1 MELFF
6 EYQKRNYSELFFL
19 NTIEKR
25 QEFKNV
31 LNCLWTKR
39 KQFGLTSVYFTEDIS
54 EQQFFTFY
62 DNCIRANNY
71 IGTIKFG
78 EHTVQILP
86 KIFQQKNEK
95 LSKSELLFLVNS
107 NVLWWLSRAS
117 KIKFPR
123 SFTGWDSQSYNF
135 IDIFIHLF
143 SSLTRDDLI
152 FNKHQTYITREEPI
166 QTLRGKVDFSKY
178 SVNYYTGNAHVLPC
192 IYDSLEIDNLY
203 NQIVK
208 FTAKLLLYNTENQE
222 IKKLL
227 EEIVWVL
234 DDVSDQFINFD
245 DCDKVVVS
253 PLNQNM
259 KIILDYCRM
268 FLSGMSV
275 KTDDDK
281 LEIFTFLI
289 PTESLFQDFVFGFIN
304 DEFEY
309 EKRIKGIYSE
319 TNNEGNRVP
328 LAKEVAVSGKVKPVF
343 GLKPDIYIER
353 EINDI
358 ILDTKYKVIYT
369 KEETKEETRQQT
381 GVSISDVYQMLAYT
395 VKFNV
400 RTVHLLYP
408 VKFNSIE
415 KLGAYYEIDHHING
429 STSTIYY
436 HKIPVVLENN
446 NKETSLE
453 QRIEMQ
459 ENRLSFFLNPI
470 VCS

>member
-6 EYQKRNYSELFFL
+6 EYQKRNYLDIPFL
-19 NTIEKR
+19 KTIEGR
-25 QEFKNV
+25 LEFKAV
-31 LNCLWTKR
+31 LNCLWAKR
-39 KQFGLTSVYFTEDIS
+39 KQFGLTSVYFTEDNT

-62 DNCIRANNY
+62 DNYIKANNY

-78 EHTVQILP
+78 ENTVQILP
-86 KIFQQKNEK
+86 KIFQQNNVK
-95 LSKSELLFLVNS
+95 LDENELLIIVNS
-107 NVLWWLSRAS
+107 NILWWLSRAT

-152 FNKHQTYITREEPI
+152 FNKHQSYIIREEPI
-166 QTLRGKVDFSKY
+166 QTLRGRVDFSKY
-178 SVNYYTGNAHVLPC
+178 AVNYYTGNAHVLPC

-227 EEIVWVL
+227 EEIIWVL

-275 KTDDDK
+275 KMNDDK
-281 LEIFTFLI
+281 LEIFTLLI

-304 DEFEY
+304 DEFEHD
-309 EKRIKGIYSE
+309 KNIKGIYNE
-319 TNNEGNRVP
+319 TNNEGKRVP
-328 LAKEVAVSGKVKPVF
+328 LAKEVSDSGKVKHVF

-353 EINDI
+353 EIDDI

-369 KEETKEETRQQT
+369 KEEAKEETRQQT
-381 GVSISDVYQMLAYT
+381 GISISDVYQMLAYT

-400 RTVHLLYP
+400 KTVHLLYP
-408 VKFNSIE
+408 AKFNSIE
-415 KLGAYYEIDHHING
+415 KIGSYYEIDHHING

-436 HKIPVVLENN
+436 HRIPVILESK

-453 QRIEMQ
+453 QRIEIQ
-459 ENRLSFFLNPI
+459 ENKLHIVLKPI

>member
-62 DNCIRANNY
+62 DNCIKANNY

-78 EHTVQILP
+78 ENTVQILP

-95 LSKSELLFLVNS
+95 LSKNELLFLVNS

-135 IDIFIHLF
+135 IDIIIHLF
-143 SSLTRDDLI
+143 ASLTKDDLI
-152 FNKHQTYITREEPI
+152 YNKHQTYITLEEPI
-166 QTLRGKVDFSKY
+166 QTLRGRVDFSKY
-178 SVNYYTGNAHVLPC
+178 AVNYYTGNAHVLPC

-208 FTAKLLLYNTENQE
+208 FTAKLLLYNTENPE

-227 EEIVWVL
+227 QEIIWVL
-234 DDVSDQFINFD
+234 DDVSDQFITFN
-245 DCDKVVVS
+245 DCDNVVVS

-289 PTESLFQDFVFGFIN
+289 PTEILFQDFIFGFIN
-304 DEFEY
+304 EEFRF
-309 EKRIKGIYSE
+309 EKNIIGIFSE
-319 TNNEGNRVP
+319 TNNKGKLLP
-328 LAKEVAVSGKVKPVF
+328 LAKEIQKTGKEKYVF
-343 GLKPDIYIER
+343 KLKPDIYIER
-353 EINDI
+353 EATHI
-358 ILDTKYKVIYT
+358 ILDTKYKVVYT
-369 KEETKEETRQQT
+369 KEEAKVETRQQS
-381 GVSISDVYQMLAYT
+381 GVSIIDVYQMLAYT

-400 RTVHLLYP
+400 KIVHLIYP
-408 VKFNSIE
+408 AKLNSCE
-415 KLGAYYEIDHHING
+415 NNSSRYEIDHHING
-429 STSTIYY
+429 SISTIYY
-436 HKIPVVLENN
+436 HRIPVIIENTCE
-446 NKETSLE
+446 NKSLE
-453 QRIEMQ
+453 QRIELQ
-459 ENRLSFFLNPI
+459 ETKLRKALKPI
-470 VCS
+470 VCD